1 MRRRA
6 GARGRAKH
14 EYYETEVSGLY
25 HEIIELGLLGQFRG
39 IAGGLA
45 LTASTERR
53 EETFFLAED
62 RLRTV
67 GLRLRY

>member
-39 IAGGLA
+39 D
-45 LTASTERR
+45 RR
-53 EETFFLAED
+53 RARVD
-62 RLRTV
+62 RLH
-67 GLRLRY
+67 GAP